1 MTVEDR
7 YKQSVQEVWSLKEQL
22 AVTSE
27 VSRRAQGTCE
37 LVKAKMHETEDK
49 LDEERLLKREIS
61 SDLTR
66 QYKSMQ
72 TQLEVHVHHLEAT
85 VTQLRQELAETQSE
99 LKAMTAECEDLRRE
113 RDEMQLNFKE
123 KITFMESAYESVIH
137 DAMDMMVTKVEE
149 HRKQWET
156 ESTELECRNN
166 QILMEFGL
174 SYSQGHFRDQD
185 N

>member
-85 VTQLRQELAETQSE
+85 VTQLRQELGKLISE
-99 LKAMTAECEDLRRE
+99 MK
-113 RDEMQLNFKE
+113 LN
-123 KITFMESAYESVIH
+123 
-137 DAMDMMVTKVEE
+137 
-149 HRKQWET
+149 
-156 ESTELECRNN
+156 
-166 QILMEFGL
+166 L
-174 SYSQGHFRDQD
+174 SYGIRSLVLVNNLIGYEGVLLGNYTAWFPSL
-185 N
+185 